1 MADREIKGGA
11 RDFGIKSD
19 KMLRKSLNKFELLYL
34 SLGGV
39 IGSGWLFASLATG
52 TYAGGS
58 AILSWIIAGILVM
71 FVGLAYAELSAAI
84 PKSGGITRYPH
95 YTHGGLVGYMMTW
108 AYFLSASSV
117 PAIEAAAAIE
127 YIASYYPQLITTGT
141 SFNGSTITILTP
153 EGIALAGLLLLFFFF
168 LNYAGVNILGKVIHG
183 VGWWKLLVPALTIV
197 LLLIFDFHPEN
208 FTAGGGFF
216 PSPSYVK
223 GGSSGIYGFN
233 AVLYAIPTT
242 GVVFSYLGFRQS
254 IEYGGEGKNPKKDIP
269 FAVIGSLLI
278 ALLLYT
284 LLQVAFIGGI
294 DWNKLYLNESGK
306 LVPVAVGN
314 WSALSTAVTTS
325 GAAIAS
331 GPFLSLFQLA
341 PVAGAIA
348 GLFAIWGI
356 ILTIDAVVSPS
367 GTGIIYTGTSTRTLY
382 AFASNGY
389 LPEIFLKL
397 GRTKVPVFSLI
408 AALIIGFI
416 FLLPFPSWYALV
428 SFISSAT
435 VLTYIMGGIGLA
447 VLRKHAPELNR
458 PFKLPAASIIAPL
471 ATLAAGLIVYW
482 SGFATLF
489 YLYTAITI
497 GLPLFFGYYAYK
509 VLKVNKTISAL
520 MGIVNIVVSL
530 GIAIYF
536 FNATS
541 GVSIPNNT
549 AFAIYMVIY
558 AALLLGN
565 VAILSLSVKSE
576 TIKREINAGWWLVG
590 FFISIYILSYIG
602 PFGLN
607 TIIPFPED
615 TIIAAVVILL
625 FYFAAVYSGF
635 RTEAIEEILSETSE
649 LPPQR

>member
-1 MADREIKGGA
+1 MSDREIKGGA
-11 RDFGIKSD
+11 RDFGTKSD
-19 KMLRKSLNKFELLYL
+19 KMLRRSLNKFELLYL

-71 FVGLAYAELSAAI
+71 FVGLAYAELGAAI
-84 PKSGGITRYPH
+84 PKSGGIARYPH
-95 YTHGGLVGYMMTW
+95 YTHGGLVGYIITW
-108 AYFLSASSV
+108 AYFLSAASV
-117 PAIEAAAAIE
+117 PAIEAAAAVE
-127 YIASYYPQLITTGT
+127 YIASYYPQLVTTGT
-141 SFNGSTITILTP
+141 FNGSTITILTP

-168 LNYAGVNILGKVIHG
+168 LNYAGINILGKVTHG
-183 VGWWKLLVPALTIV
+183 VGWWKLLVPTLTV
-197 LLLIFDFHPEN
+197 LLLLILDFHPGN

-216 PSPSYVK
+216 PSPSYVA
-223 GGSSGIYGFN
+223 GGKIGIYGFN
-233 AVLYAIPTT
+233 AVLYAIPSS
-242 GVVFSYLGFRQS
+242 GVVFAYLGFRQAV
-254 IEYGGEGKNPKKDIP
+254 EYGGEGRNPKKDIP

-325 GAAIAS
+325 GAPIAS

-341 PVAGAIA
+341 PVVGPIA
-348 GLFAIWGI
+348 ALFVIWGI

-367 GTGIIYTGTSTRTLY
+367 GTGWIYTGTSTRTLY

-397 GRTKVPVFSLI
+397 GRTKVPVYSLI

-435 VLTYIMGGIGLA
+435 VLTYIMGGISLA
-447 VLRKHAPELNR
+447 VLRRHAPELNR
-458 PFKLPAASIIAPL
+458 PFKLPAASITAPL

-482 SGFATLF
+482 SGFTTLF
-489 YLYTAITI
+489 YVFTGITL

-520 MGIVNIVVSL
+520 IGIIDFVVSL

-541 GVSIPNNT
+541 GLTTVNNT
-549 AFAIYMVIY
+549 AFSIYIVIY

-565 VAILSLSVKSE
+565 VAVLSLSAKSKD
-576 TIKREINAGWWLVG
+576 TRREIFAGWWLVS
-590 FFISIYILSYIG
+590 FLITIYSLSYIG
-602 PFGLN
+602 PFGPYTL
-607 TIIPFPED
+607 IPFPWD

-625 FYFAAVYSGF
+625 FYISAVNSGF

-649 LPPQR
+649 LPEQR